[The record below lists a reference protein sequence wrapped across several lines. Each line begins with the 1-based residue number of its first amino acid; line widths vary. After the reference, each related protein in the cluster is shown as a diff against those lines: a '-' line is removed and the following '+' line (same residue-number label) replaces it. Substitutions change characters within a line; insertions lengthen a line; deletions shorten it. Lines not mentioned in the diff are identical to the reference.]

1 MSIIV
6 KGADT
11 RIEVDG
17 EEVDKDLSVKFYELT
32 EEGQKRVFK
41 ENKDIF
47 FFDAL
52 KSSYM
57 SVRNYARSLKE
68 ECSSETLNEAIKNL
82 IIFKV
87 SDKITLIIELLNTER
102 LEIDEELRKTLANSD
117 YWKLRLWVAED
128 KNTSLSI
135 LKEMLPDAIKRFFW
149 RNSSTNIDAIITN
162 SNFELDEEVKQILE
176 KFSLDEGTKIEAR
189 IKELT

>member
-6 KGADT
+6 KNVDT
-11 RIEVDG
+11 RIEVDI

-32 EEGQKRVFK
+32 EEGQKRVFE

-57 SVRNYARSLKE
+57 SIRNYAIELKE

-82 IIFKV
+82 IRFKV

-102 LEIDEELRKTLANSD
+102 LEIDEELEKMLAHSD
-117 YWKLRLWVAED
+117 YWRLRLWVAED

-135 LKEMLPDAIKRFFW
+135 LKEMFW
-149 RNSSTNIDAIITN
+149 RAAHDLIIHNSSTEIDAIITN
-162 SNFELDEEVKQILE
+162 PNFELDEEVKQIINR
-176 KFSLDEGTKIEAR
+176 FGSTGITNIEAR

>member
-1 MSIIV
+1 M
-6 KGADT
+6 G
-11 RIEVDG
+11 RITVEGVDVRI
-17 EEVDKDLSVKFYELT
+17 EEVDKDLSVEFYKLT
-32 EEGQKRVFK
+32 EEGQKRVFE

-57 SVRNYARSLKE
+57 SIRNYAIELKD

-82 IIFKV
+82 IRFKV

-102 LEIDEELRKTLANSD
+102 LEIDEELEKMLAHSD
-117 YWKLRLWVAED
+117 YWRLRLWVAED
-128 KNTSLSI
+128 KNTSLAI

-149 RNSSTNIDAIITN
+149 RNSSTDIDAIITN
-162 SNFELDEEVKQILE
+162 PNFKLDEEVKQIIE
-176 KFSLDEGTKIEAR
+176 KFSLDEGAKIEAR